1 MGKGTDLI
9 MIDMKAKIE
18 RWKKRLLDLGKRNAN
33 LNFRFTKTSTLEIV
47 DPDYETLWQDIV
59 EREKELSFGTYRGSV
74 WGDTEEDDYSEFE
87 EADITTT
94 RTPSVQIKVL
104 RNLKKKAQTFSEEQ
118 GINVLYLC
126 FGFLRYTEGRDSYLA
141 PLVMVPVSLT
151 CESIN
156 APYKL
161 SIKEDDIVVNPT
173 LKYKLEHDYNIKLP
187 EFDPVDSLDIFF
199 RAVKRTVK
207 KQNWTVEE
215 KVGLGL
221 LYFAKLSMYRDI
233 NNNQEDIEKSSL
245 INLIAGNP
253 LAHEQTLP
261 NTENLDE
268 NDMMKAVNTFQVVD
282 ADTSQQEAI
291 LFAKKGISFVLQGP
305 PGTGKSQ
312 TITNIIA
319 EMLAARKKILFV
331 SEKKAAL
338 DVVHKRLKESGLDDF
353 CLIMH
358 DSKDSKL
365 NIMNQF
371 RNILNMA
378 AKTYSINQT
387 AMESLKQLEKD
398 KEELN
403 SYVSQ
408 LHDRIAPLNQTIFEV
423 NAKLATLG
431 NAPNVVFRIKDIQR
445 ISSDAFKII
454 LDIIDRYVHSISS
467 MNDKV
472 AANPWYG
479 CNLTEL
485 THEKSHDI
493 DFNFQK
499 LSTYIDDI
507 HALTDTIKN
516 SISYNIA
523 FSYSGVSEA
532 IKVLSLVP
540 NAKNVPFNWI
550 LSSELEP
557 LYKEIDACNETKA
570 KFLEIRDRIIKLHK
584 ELSDRDTSLNF
595 EDYNILSET
604 SFINTHNDYV
614 AKVISADSLYSLLS
628 VGNTNTVIDG
638 ILSELSSSIDNF
650 LSLKAKISGK
660 YEKEIFSINPNEI
673 LQRFKVDYTWG
684 FFNFMK
690 TQYRSDKNLFKGL
703 LKQVGGSISN
713 EEIIATLNDLKAFKE
728 VSEFLDVN
736 QARYTQY
743 LGVHYKRENT
753 DIEDIKRKIVI
764 YRLLLTCN
772 QEIES
777 LRVFVDENE
786 AREHILRKHYENL
799 YSGIETDWESI
810 RTALGWASAFKA
822 TISNAAENEDYIQKL
837 CLADQATIEES
848 KACFEKISVWKAQ
861 YDEIYSWV
869 KSLFD
874 DGSNF
879 DDMLFSKLQSR
890 IKDCLDNKSI
900 LQDWVDYRRVLY
912 ECLEHGLRDF
922 IEQVEKEHVSSKQV
936 SLAFQKRFY
945 ELWLDQALIS
955 HPKVAEF
962 RSKIQNERIK
972 EFRKLD
978 CDQFVIAR
986 ARTKTALLN
995 DLSSHNIAT
1004 NSVGEVAIL
1013 KKELNKKRKIM
1024 PIRKLFNVIPNL
1036 VMMLK
1041 PCLMMSPLTVSLYL
1055 QSKDFNFDTVI
1066 FDEASQVCTENA
1078 IGAIL
1083 RAKQVIIAGDS
1094 KQLPP
1099 TNFFRASIDSDTDEY
1114 DEENEENNDVYESLL
1129 DEAALMPTKTLL
1141 WHYRSRH
1148 EHLITFSNRKIYN
1161 NNLITFP
1168 SNRELGEDI
1177 GVQYEYVPNGFY
1189 DRGGRKGNVI
1199 EAAKVADLVFE
1210 HFKKCRNGI
1219 FNRSLGVI
1227 TFGEAQAQ
1235 AIEAALRIKRQEDS
1249 SLEKYFSE
1257 ELENPFFI
1265 KSLENVQ
1272 GDERDTIIF
1281 SIGYAKDAKGV
1292 MYMSFGPLSQ
1302 AGGERRLN
1310 VAITRAKYNVKLV
1323 GSILP
1328 SDIDTERVTSDGP
1341 KLLRSYIDFA
1351 QRGIIALD
1359 SEVTTSDIL
1368 QFDSPF
1374 EESVYNFLVDHGYNV
1389 KTQVGCS
1396 SYRIDLAIRHPK
1408 ISGCFVLGIECDGA
1422 TYHSAKSARERDRL
1436 RQDVLEGMGWKIYR
1450 IWSTDWIKDPVTE
1463 GKRLIEAIENA
1474 MVTYVSEK
1482 DPDVETI
1489 DITPDEFVT
1498 KVAKEEIEGD
1508 NKYHLDEYPTFND
1521 IECDGYSES
1530 IKEKIKKIVILAY
1543 PISLDQLYKEM
1554 CPDLGATRVTNKIKE
1569 RVDMILVKLRPDIQ
1583 VVDNFVLPRYYD
1595 AIYPRLAGPRKI
1607 DYISN
1612 EELAEGIVLVAKSN
1626 VPMSKADL
1634 IMESVKAFG
1643 FNRKTQNIL
1652 SAFDKAFDLLISTG
1666 RVSNNNNK
1674 VEILRE
1680 TPASKEPEDQDLYG
1694 SV

>member
-1 MGKGTDLI
+1 
-9 MIDMKAKIE
+9 MIDINAKIE
-18 RWKKRLLDLGKRNAN
+18 RWKKRLLDLGKRNFN
-33 LNFRFTKTSTLEIV
+33 LNFRFTKTSTLEII
-47 DPDYETLWQDIV
+47 DPDYESLWEDIV
-59 EREKELSFGTYRGSV
+59 EREKELSFGTYSGNS
-74 WGDTEEDDYSEFE
+74 WGNTDEDDYSEFE
-87 EADITTT
+87 DADITTT
-94 RTPSVQIKVL
+94 HKPSVQIKVL

-126 FGFLRYTEGRDSYLA
+126 FGFLCYTEGRDSYLA
-141 PLVMVPVSLT
+141 PLIMVPVSLS

-161 SIKEDDIVVNPT
+161 SIREDDIVVNPT
-173 LKYKLEHDYNIKLP
+173 LNYKLEHEYNITLP
-187 EFDPVDSLDIFF
+187 EFDSSYSLDVFF
-199 RAVKRTVK
+199 KAVRKAVKK
-207 KQNWTVEE
+207 LNWKVEE
-215 KVGLGL
+215 RVGLGL

-233 NNNQEDIEKSSL
+233 DSNHESIAESSL

-253 LAHEQTLP
+253 LAHEQNLP
-261 NTENLDE
+261 NTTNMDE
-268 NDMMKAVNTFQVVD
+268 NDTMKPVNTFQVVD

-291 LFAKKGISFVLQGP
+291 LYAKKGISFVLQGP

-319 EMLAARKKILFV
+319 EMLAARKKVLFV

-338 DVVHKRLKESGLDDF
+338 DVVHKRLKDAGLDDF

-378 AKTYSINQT
+378 DKTYSISHT
-387 AMESLKQLEKD
+387 AMESLKLLEKD

-403 SYVSQ
+403 AYVTE

-423 NAKLATLG
+423 NAKLSTLT
-431 NAPNVVFRIKDIQR
+431 NAPNVVFQIKDIQKV
-445 ISSDAFKII
+445 SSDAFNNM
-454 LDIIDRYVHSISS
+454 LRIIDRYVHSISS
-467 MNDKV
+467 MNDEV
-472 AANPWYG
+472 SANPWYG

-499 LSTYIDDI
+499 LSVYINSI
-507 HALTDTIKN
+507 CSLIDTIKN
-516 SISYNIA
+516 SIGYSIDLSYNGIC
-523 FSYSGVSEA
+523 EA
-532 IKVLSLVP
+532 VNVLSLVP
-540 NAKNVPFNWI
+540 NAKNVPLSWI
-550 LSSELEP
+550 LSDELAP
-557 LYKEIDACNETKA
+557 LYGEIDACNETKA
-570 KFLEIRDRIIKLHK
+570 KFLEIRDRVIKLHK
-584 ELSDRDTSLNF
+584 ELSDHDPSLNF
-595 EDYNILSET
+595 EDYNILSES

-614 AKVISADSLYSLLS
+614 SKVISADALYSLLA
-628 VGNTNTVIDG
+628 VGNTNTAIDE
-638 ILSELSSSIDNF
+638 ILSELSNSIDQY
-650 LSLKAKISGK
+650 LSLRTKITEK

-684 FFNFMK
+684 IFNFVK
-690 TQYRSDKNLFKGL
+690 GQYRSDKNLFKGL

-713 EEIIATLNDLKAFKE
+713 DDIISTLTELKSFNEI
-728 VSEFLDVN
+728 SESLDTN
-736 QARYTQY
+736 QARYTQF

-753 DIEDIKRKIVI
+753 DIQDIKRRIAI

-772 QEIES
+772 QEINN
-777 LRVFVDENE
+777 LRVFVAENE
-786 AREHILRKHYENL
+786 AREHILKKHYENL

-810 RTALGWASAFKA
+810 RTALGWASSFKA
-822 TISNAAENEDYIQKL
+822 TISNAGDSETFIKKL
-837 CLADQATIEES
+837 CLADQATIAAS
-848 KACFEKISVWKAQ
+848 KDCYEKITEWKAQ
-861 YDEIYSWV
+861 YDEIYAWI

-874 DGSNF
+874 DGRSF
-879 DDMLFSKLQSR
+879 DSMLFSKLRSR
-890 IKDCLDNKSI
+890 IMDCLDNKSI
-900 LQDWVDYRRVLY
+900 LQDWVDYRRILV
-912 ECLEHGLRDF
+912 ECLNNGLKDV
-922 IEQVEKEHVSSKQV
+922 ISSVEKEKVNSDQI

-945 ELWLDQALIS
+945 ELWLDQALTT
-955 HPKVAEF
+955 HPKVAGF
-962 RSKIQNERIK
+962 RSKIQNDRIK

-986 ARTKTALLN
+986 ARVKTALLN
-995 DLSSHNIAT
+995 DLSDHNIAT

-1013 KKELNKKRKIM
+1013 KKELNKKRRIM

-1168 SNRELGEDI
+1168 SNRELGEDV

-1227 TFGEAQAQ
+1227 AFGEAQAQ

-1328 SDIDTERVTSDGP
+1328 SDIDTERVTSNGP

-1359 SEVTTSDIL
+1359 SEVTTSDVL

-1374 EESVYNFLVDHGYNV
+1374 EESVYSFLVDHGYNV

-1508 NKYHLDEYPTFND
+1508 NKYHLDEYPSFND

-1530 IKEKIKKIVILAY
+1530 IKEKIKKIVSLAY

-1569 RVDMILVKLRPDIQ
+1569 RVDMILEKLRPDIV

-1595 AIYPRLAGPRKI
+1595 AIYPRLAGPRKV
-1607 DYISN
+1607 DYIST

-1626 VPMSKADL
+1626 IPMSKADL

-1652 SAFDKAFDLLISTG
+1652 SAFDKAYEQLICTHRISE
-1666 RVSNNNNK
+1666 SNDK

-1680 TPASKEPEDQDLYG
+1680 TPASKEADVQDLYG